1 MLLQFHIHYHTV
13 FGEQIIIRFRQQ
25 GGDQIHYCQTY
36 DGENWTGSLDIKDN
50 QPLSYQY
57 GIDRHGRIE
66 YEGGT
71 DRILRTAAG
80 HPTIF
85 VQDYWRVPKNPLDIF
100 YASAFTDIIFQRPK
114 QKHGKKSSLVTGHNL
129 LTFQLYAPDVPSSAV
144 VGVTGSI
151 PELGDWTK
159 AQAMRDDQ
167 YPLWSVTIPI
177 TASAVQLEYKFVLVD
192 SATEKIFEWEF
203 GENRKLQ
210 FAYPSSKDNELIRND
225 LQFQRSEPWWRGA
238 GLAIPIFS
246 LRSERGFGI
255 GEFPDLIPLIDFTA
269 ESGLRVIQTLPVND
283 TIATPDWKSSYPY
296 AAISVHAL
304 HPLYINLD
312 SIAEFQDKEVQKAY
326 EQDRLLLNTL
336 GAIDF
341 PTVLEKKIFF
351 LRELYK
357 QEIQALNKQK
367 SYKDFVKRNASWL
380 LPYAAFSHLRDTY
393 GNPDFNQWPAYR
405 IYQEQD
411 ILELTSTKSKVYDQI
426 AFYLFVQYHADH
438 QLKNAK
444 DYGKSR
450 GVVLKGDLPIG
461 VYRHS
466 CDAWVAPELYNMNA
480 QAGAPPDDYAVL
492 GQNWGF
498 PTYNWEEMAKN
509 GFAWWRERMQKL
521 SEYFDALRID
531 HILGFFRIWQIP
543 LNQVE
548 GTMGSFN
555 PCLPYTEFELRSYG
569 VHGDLN
575 RFTEP
580 YIRDHYLP
588 ELFGEDTALVV
599 EHYLTEIWDGAYTL
613 HDAVND
619 QLKIKTFFSKP
630 ENKSHA
636 HLAPGL
642 SLLLSEIL
650 LIPVHEGDAIK
661 YNPRITLHTTY
672 SFKSLDHRD
681 QEIFTNLYNE
691 YFYRRHNDF
700 WKEQA
705 YWKLPALLDATR
717 MLICGEDLGMIPA
730 SVPGVMKDL
739 NIISLEIQ
747 RMPKG
752 AAEFGDA
759 AEYPYWSVCSP
770 SCHDMST
777 IRGWWEGNPATAQ
790 HYYNNYLHQQGLA
803 PQPCPTGIVEAID
816 RDHLLSPSLLAIF
829 PLQDLVGMDENLRRN
844 EVAAEQINDP
854 SNPNQHWKYRF
865 HLKMEDLRKESGLIK
880 LLKSMLIETGRLH

>member
-1 MLLQFHIHYHTV
+1 MLLQFHIHYRTV
-13 FGEQIIIRFRQQ
+13 FGEQIIIRFHIH
-25 GGDQIHYCQTY
+25 GEEQIHFCQTY
-36 DGENWTGSLDIKDN
+36 DGENWTGSLNIQDIRS
-50 QPLSYQY
+50 LSYQY
-57 GIDRHGRIE
+57 GIDRQGNVE

-71 DRILRTAAG
+71 ARFLTLNPGIETS
-80 HPTIF
+80 F
-85 VQDYWRVPKNPLDIF
+85 VQDYWRVQKNPLDIF
-100 YASAFTDIIFQRPK
+100 NASAFTDIIFQRPA
-114 QKHGKKSSLVTGHNL
+114 KKSNKKLNL
-129 LTFQLYAPDVPSSAV
+129 SSGSNFVRFQIYAPDVPSSAV
-144 VGVTGSI
+144 MGVTGNI
-151 PELGDWTK
+151 PELGSWK
-159 AQAMRDDQ
+159 EIHPMQDDH
-167 YPLWSVTIPI
+167 YPLWSVAIPLSN
-177 TASAVQLEYKFVLVD
+177 ASNLLEYKYILID
-192 SATEKIFEWEF
+192 AASNQILEWEE
-203 GENRKLQ
+203 GGNRQLQ
-210 FAYPSSKDNELIRND
+210 FAFPSGQGNEIVRND
-225 LQFQRSEPWWRGA
+225 LQFRRNEPWWRGA

-246 LRSERGFGI
+246 LRSELGFGI
-255 GEFPDLIPLIDFTA
+255 GEFPDLLPLIDFTT

-283 TIATPDWKSSYPY
+283 TIATQDWKSSYPY

-304 HPLYINLD
+304 HPLYINLE
-312 SIAEFQDKEVQKAY
+312 SIGSFNDPATQKGY
-326 EQDRLLLNTL
+326 EQDRQLLNTL

-341 PTVLEKKIFF
+341 PTVLEKKIFY

-357 QEIQALNKQK
+357 QEFKTLEKEK
-367 SYKDFVKRNASWL
+367 GFKDFIKRNASWL
-380 LPYAAFSHLRDTY
+380 YPYAAFSHLRDLY
-393 GNPDFNQWPAYR
+393 GTPDYNRWPEHR
-405 IYQEQD
+405 IYSDLKVRE
-411 ILELTSTKSKVYDQI
+411 ITNPKSATYPQI
-426 AFYLFVQYHADH
+426 AFYLFVQYHADR
-438 QLKNAK
+438 QLKAAK
-444 DYGKSR
+444 EYGKSR

-498 PTYNWEEMAKN
+498 PTYNWEVMAKN

-555 PCLPYTEFELRSYG
+555 PCLPYTEFELRRFG
-569 VHGDLN
+569 VHGDLT

-588 ELFGEDTALVV
+588 ELFGEDTSLVK
-599 EHYLTEIWDGAYTL
+599 EHYLTNIWEGAYTL
-613 HDAVND
+613 KDHVND
-619 QLKIKTFFSKP
+619 QLKIKNFFSIQ
-630 ENKSHA
+630 ENKPHA
-636 HLAPGL
+636 HLAAGL
-642 SLLLSEIL
+642 SLLVSEIL
-650 LIPVHEGDAIK
+650 LIPVQDGDETQ
-661 YNPRITLHTTY
+661 YNPRITLQTTY
-672 SFKSLDHRD
+672 SYKALDHRD
-681 QEIFTNLYNE
+681 QEIFTNIYNE
-691 YFYRRHNDF
+691 YYFRRHNDF

-759 AEYPYWSVCSP
+759 AQYPYWSVCSP

-790 HYYNNYLHQQGLA
+790 HFYSNYLHQPGAA
-803 PQPCPTGIVEAID
+803 PQPCPTDIVEAID

-829 PLQDLVGMDENLRRN
+829 PLQDLVGMDKNLRRN
-844 EVAAEQINDP
+844 DVPAEQINDP

-865 HLKMEDLRKESGLIK
+865 HLKMEDLKKESGLIRQ
-880 LLKSMLIETGRLH
+880 LKNMLVETGRLH